1 MKIDSLRIGGYG
13 RLTQREIGLNEGV
26 TVLFG
31 RNEAGKSTTLQF
43 IRAMLYGIP
52 GRGNPAE
59 RYEPLQGGTHGGIL
73 EARDESGALWTIRR
87 YASGGAGPGRAEKLH
102 IAILHPDGRTEELNQ
117 AELERRLLGG
127 ISRSMFRQL
136 FAVSLDELQELG
148 ALQSGEMSSYL
159 FHAGMGG
166 GGEIMRAEK
175 RLVQEA
181 EKLYKPRGK
190 VQEAARILQSI
201 GKLEQEVAESR
212 SYLPRYN
219 GNTLAL
225 EAAEQ
230 QLEQMKLDRELA
242 GARLMKLRKAQ
253 DIRELWLKWSEGR
266 LELEELPVI
275 ASFPDNGAE
284 RWRSLTADLRSLQ
297 GAAFRLERL
306 TAELTAELAANPPDP
321 LLAEQGPA
329 LEALDRSRSSYE
341 DKRAEQLRIQA
352 ELAALREQL
361 ERLLRSIGA
370 GWDSAALAGFT
381 PSAADR
387 EAARR
392 YAASFAGYD
401 RQMETRGAELLSL
414 RARKAAAAA
423 ALQAAERLL
432 AQEHASGAADF
443 AGLAPRSPREL
454 VQLWDELQQA
464 AERWREA
471 QLGPEGGAS
480 ATRRRDTA
488 GGSSRPGGG
497 QRRAARY
504 RRLLQAGAALTLLL
518 PPALLLTGA
527 PPVSVWSALGL
538 LAAADLWL
546 WSALRAAGA
555 AGSPPEPGGGE
566 AGKAA
571 AEMLRL
577 RGLLLSGAERESGQ
591 AFSPD
596 AGGLEAGMRE
606 LRRLMEAWGT
616 WRQSVDRQAAEVE
629 ACRTELAQL
638 SGQEQVLTGELA
650 EAETRFTEL
659 AARYEEWL
667 RQRRLPEGL
676 SPDGLPD
683 IFALAEQ
690 GHELLRQETKWSVRL
705 SGLAAECALYEQEGL
720 KLLAAAGT
728 GRPNSIPFVAEQQS
742 LPAVPLTAQH
752 RLLATES
759 TEQHQLPATE
769 ATVQQ
774 LLSSNDLSA
783 YQTSIPSETTEQRR
797 LPATDPTAQHPPA
810 TQAAPGQPT
819 PAALLT
825 WLELRKRE
833 WDQLK
838 AELLRRESTEA
849 RLAEVRE
856 ELAGNLREQAEL
868 NLRCSK
874 LLEEGGA
881 EDGEDFL
888 RRSAVWLR
896 RIEVTRSVRQA
907 ELAMFS
913 GWDAEGRTELLS
925 LLEHL
930 DAGRLAQER
939 LAAEE
944 AAVELEEERSAL
956 LEQRG
961 KLLQEREALSVR
973 GKEDTALQQ
982 LEEQRAALRN
992 LAGQYAVTALAAELM
1007 GRTRRIYEQ
1016 EKQPQVLQLASLYF
1030 SKLTYGE
1037 YRRIVMTLGH
1047 KELKAEHKDAGLLDS
1062 GLLSRGTAEQLYLA
1076 IRLALAETMSGK
1088 VNLPLF
1094 FDDLFVNFDE
1104 HRLHAA
1110 LALLGELSAS
1120 RQIVMMTCHR
1130 HVAEAVAGIIP
1141 AATVISV

>member
-13 RLTQREIGLNEGV
+13 RLAQREIGLNEGV

-59 RYEPLQGGTHGGIL
+59 RYEPLQGGTHGGVL
-73 EARDESGALWTIRR
+73 EARDETGALWTIRR

-102 IAILHPDGRTEELNQ
+102 IALSHPDGRSEELNQ

-341 DKRAEQLRIQA
+341 DKRAEQQRLAA
-352 ELAALREQL
+352 ELTALREQL

-370 GWDSAALAGFT
+370 GWDPAELAGFT
-381 PSAADR
+381 PAAADR

-392 YAASFAGYD
+392 YAGSFAGYD

-443 AGLAPRSPREL
+443 AGLAARSPREL

-480 ATRRRDTA
+480 APRRQGTA
-488 GGSSRPGGG
+488 GGSRPGANG
-497 QRRAARY
+497 RRAARY
-504 RRLLQAGAALTLLL
+504 RRFLQAGAALTLLL

-527 PPVSVWSALGL
+527 PPVSAWSALGL

-546 WSALRAAGA
+546 WAALRAAGA
-555 AGSPPEPGGGE
+555 ADSPPEPGGGE

-577 RGLLLSGAERESGQ
+577 RGQLLSGAERESGK
-591 AFSPD
+591 ASSPD

-616 WRQSVDRQAAEVE
+616 WRQRVDRQAAEVE
-629 ACRTELAQL
+629 ACRTELERL
-638 SGQEQVLTGELA
+638 SGQEQVLTGELEEA
-650 EAETRFTEL
+650 EARFTEL

-683 IFALAEQ
+683 IFTLAEQ
-690 GHELLRQETKWSVRL
+690 GHELLRQEAKWSARL
-705 SGLAAECALYEQEGL
+705 RGLAAECAVYEQEGQ
-720 KLLAAAGT
+720 KLLAAAET
-728 GRPNSIPFVAEQQS
+728 GRSDTTSFIAEQQS
-742 LPAVPLTAQH
+742 LSALDLAAYQTPTPSEPTAHHPLSASD
-752 RLLATES
+752 S
-759 TEQHQLPATE
+759 TDQQSLPATE
-769 ATVQQ
+769 
-774 LLSSNDLSA
+774 
-783 YQTSIPSETTEQRR
+783 
-797 LPATDPTAQHPPA
+797 PAAHPTPPTPPA
-810 TQAAPGQPT
+810 PHHPT

-838 AELLRRESTEA
+838 AELLRRESVEV

-856 ELAGNLREQAEL
+856 ELAANHREQAEL

-881 EDGEDFL
+881 EDGEQFL
-888 RRSAVWLR
+888 RRSSAWLR

-913 GWDAEGRTELLS
+913 GWDDEGRAELLS

-939 LAAEE
+939 QAAEE
-944 AAVELEEERSAL
+944 AAAELEEERSAL

-961 KLLQEREALSVR
+961 KLLQEREALTER
-973 GKEDTALQQ
+973 GKEDSALQQ

-1016 EKQPQVLQLASLYF
+1016 EKQPQVLQLASVYF
-1030 SKLTYGE
+1030 SKLTHGE

-1076 IRLALAETMSGK
+1076 IRLALAETMSSK

-1104 HRLHAA
+1104 YRLHAA

-1130 HVAEAVAGIIP
+1130 HVAEAVADIIP
-1141 AATVISV
+1141 AAAVISV